1 MYQPETTSS
10 QWNSIIN
17 HEQAGK
23 SRASFHM
30 LSSVNLDIPLETVI
44 FTDDKR
50 KLSDK
55 ENVTPD

>member
-1 MYQPETTSS
+1 
-10 QWNSIIN
+10 
-17 HEQAGK
+17 
-23 SRASFHM
+23 M